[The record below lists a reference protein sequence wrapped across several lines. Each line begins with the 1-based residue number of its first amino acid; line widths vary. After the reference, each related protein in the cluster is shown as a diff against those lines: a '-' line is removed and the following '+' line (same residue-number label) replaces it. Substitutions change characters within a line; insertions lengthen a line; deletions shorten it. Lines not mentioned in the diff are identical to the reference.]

1 MHMKRWRRSGG
12 VTVSSHLSSMILY
25 SSSFVCSC
33 YVLLCVCV
41 LFLYFTLN
49 AVCARSL
56 FFLYLFLFCIVQ
68 RSCAM
73 LSEISSLLFNNWAL
87 TLSGSCLKHTLMNS
101 FCMVWSFR
109 SIQSI
114 RFRLKL
120 SIKPNIYINSHFSH
134 AHT

>member
-33 YVLLCVCV
+33 YVLLCVCFFCI
-41 LFLYFTLN
+41 LHWTLC
-49 AVCARSL
+49 VRVRC

>member
-1 MHMKRWRRSGG
+1 MKRWRRSGG
-12 VTVSSHLSSMILY
+12 MTVSSHLSSMILY
-25 SSSFVCSC
+25 SSSFVRSR
-33 YVLLCVCV
+33 YVLLCVCFFS
-41 LFLYFTLN
+41 LFCIERC
-49 AVCARSL
+49 VCA
-56 FFLYLFLFCIVQ
+56 FVVFLYLFLFCIVQ

-87 TLSGSCLKHTLMNS
+87 TLSGSCLKHTLMNN
-101 FCMVWSFR
+101 FCMVSSFR

-120 SIKPNIYINSHFSH
+120 SIKPNIYINTHFSH